1 MRRTILLVAVACIAA
16 AGAEDIDEDDWPWQ
30 DLSTPQDGAPGGQFQ
45 LPITSTGGPAFK
57 KEAPSN
63 ILDKQRQQQQ
73 QQQEKAPP
81 GNMFER
87 IIAYLKQN
95 PFMAAMLAYYIMKR
109 FKGKAPWPEVGGN
122 ITKVHNTAEWEELVK
137 DCKAAKRVLVADGY
151 ALWCGPCK
159 SCAES
164 YARLSEELST
174 ASCTLSK
181 FDVDEASDVAKL
193 LKVSSMPCFVVYKEG
208 KEVDRKMGFPGKD
221 GLKQL
226 LMKHGALESAD
237 NDDSEPRIVDVT
249 EDSDKYK

>member
-16 AGAEDIDEDDWPWQ
+16 AGAEDISEDDWPSQ
-30 DLSTPQDGAPGGQFQ
+30 DLRLSTP
-45 LPITSTGGPAFK
+45 K
-57 KEAPSN
+57 
-63 ILDKQRQQQQ
+63 QQQQ
-73 QQQEKAPP
+73 SEQQQEKTPP
-81 GNMFER
+81 GKM
-87 IIAYLKQN
+87 AYFMAAIKQN
-95 PFMAAMLAYYIMKR
+95 PFMAAMLAYYIIKTLFQVKA

-122 ITKVHNTAEWEELVK
+122 ITKVHNTAEWAELLK
-137 DCKAAKRVLVADGY
+137 DCKAAKRVLIADGY

-174 ASCTLSK
+174 ATCTFSK

-193 LKVSSMPCFVVYKEG
+193 LKVSSMPCFVVYKDG